1 MAKFQ
6 KISLVGNKLTFRV
19 ICDDGHEEVQT
30 YSLDGR
36 DEQILMTEVT
46 LHINTERMASVAPV
60 ETRETTPGP
69 IMEVSV
75 SKTGRVSIKEAP
87 IEEPVA

>member
-6 KISLVGNKLTFRV
+6 KIGLVGNKLTFRV
-19 ICDDGHEEVQT
+19 MCDDGHEEVQT

-46 LHINTERMASVAPV
+46 LHINTEHMASVTPI
-60 ETRETTPGP
+60 EISEITPGP
-69 IMEVSV
+69 VMEVSV
-75 SKTGRVSIKEAP
+75 SNGRVTAKAVSKGLEA
-87 IEEPVA
+87 